1 MAKIN
6 LEDQLCF
13 PLYAASR
20 LMTRKYQ
27 PMLEKLG
34 ITYPQYLVMM
44 VLWGENRQTVT
55 AIGEKLFLNSNTLTP
70 LLKRLQQLDLVS
82 RERNPEDERQVLIS
96 LTDKGNKLQDDAFC
110 LLEPLAS
117 AADNKEAAELR
128 LTLHNLIRLL
138 EDTE

>member
-1 MAKIN
+1 MTKIA

-27 PMLEKLG
+27 PMLDQLG

-44 VLWGENRQTVT
+44 VLWGENQQTVS

-70 LLKRLQQLDLVS
+70 LLKRLQQLDLVT
-82 RERNPEDERQVLIS
+82 RERNPQDERQVLIS
-96 LTDKGNKLQDDAFC
+96 LTEKGKSLHDQAYCYLEPMITAGDNREAQNLRKMLNKLIHLLDD
-110 LLEPLAS
+110 EQ
-117 AADNKEAAELR
+117 
-128 LTLHNLIRLL
+128 
-138 EDTE
+138 